1 MIIFVGSEAKG
12 FFVEEIAEKRKEK
25 FAYVESKSRI
35 LQQSYEILSYEGVEH
50 MVFDISQY
58 ADSPE
63 ELTNEIIKMSK
74 CNNAKIII
82 LAPGYSLKTK
92 ILTELYTAGV
102 RNYILG
108 TTLAEMK
115 QQLELSLTDY
125 YEVNGLEELEVVTLQ
140 EQKEEERMVE
150 SYTLIGVAG
159 AMNRIGTTT
168 QAIQIVKY
176 LTFKGYKACYVELNN
191 TGYVEQLQYFY
202 NVEEHDED
210 IGKVVYNNIHH
221 YYRQDK
227 ISEILKL
234 GYDYYIYDYGVYNH
248 VNFNKTSY
256 LEKDIRIACVGSKP
270 SEMLATQNMVNSN
283 FYSDCFYLF
292 VHAPKGD
299 WNALKESME
308 DKATFFPAY
317 SPEAYE
323 LVLENVKLYEEI
335 IPVENRNE
343 EKKGKFT
350 GLFKRRGKRNG
361 KI

>member
-1 MIIFVGSEAKG
+1 MI
-12 FFVEEIAEKRKEK
+12 
-25 FAYVESKSRI
+25 
-35 LQQSYEILSYEGVEH
+35 
-50 MVFDISQY
+50 
-58 ADSPE
+58 
-63 ELTNEIIKMSK
+63 
-74 CNNAKIII
+74 
-82 LAPGYSLKTK
+82 
-92 ILTELYTAGV
+92 
-102 RNYILG
+102 
-108 TTLAEMK
+108 
-115 QQLELSLTDY
+115 
-125 YEVNGLEELEVVTLQ
+125 
-140 EQKEEERMVE
+140 
-150 SYTLIGVAG
+150 
-159 AMNRIGTTT
+159 
-168 QAIQIVKY
+168 
-176 LTFKGYKACYVELNN
+176 
-191 TGYVEQLQYFY
+191 
-202 NVEEHDED
+202 VEEHDED

-227 ISEILKL
+227 ISEVLKL

-292 VHAPKGD
+292 IHAPKGD
-299 WNALKESME
+299 WNTLKESME